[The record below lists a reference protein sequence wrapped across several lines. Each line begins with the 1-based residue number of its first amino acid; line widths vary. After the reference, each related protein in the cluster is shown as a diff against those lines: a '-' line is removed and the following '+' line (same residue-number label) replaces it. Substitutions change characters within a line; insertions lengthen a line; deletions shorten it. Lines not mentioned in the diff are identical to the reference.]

1 MCKVPDMSQGDVTA
15 RPGYLVKRVQQLFRQ
30 AGDER
35 LRAAGLSMA
44 QYAVLRQLA
53 DHPEVSSA
61 ELARLCF
68 VTRQSLGEVLAGLRR
83 AGLVTVGEGASG
95 RVRPVRLSDTGRAR
109 LADAEAAVADV
120 EDRMLA
126 GLGDGDR
133 RRLAELLA
141 RCADNLTPG
150 GGSPAGR

>member
-1 MCKVPDMSQGDVTA
+1 
-15 RPGYLVKRVQQLFRQ
+15 
-30 AGDER
+30 
-35 LRAAGLSMA
+35 MA

-68 VTRQSLGEVLAGLRR
+68 VTRQWLGEVLAELRR

-95 RVRPVRLSDTGRAR
+95 RVRPVRLSDTRRAR
-109 LADAEAAVADV
+109 PADV